1 MAHAPVFDIQRFSI
15 HDGPGVRTVVF
26 LKGCPLRCAWCSN
39 PESQSGEREIL
50 FDGKRCIHCRA
61 CLIPALGGAMREV
74 DGRVVPD
81 RSVTPPE
88 DMDSVCPSL
97 AIRVAGRERD
107 AASVIEE
114 VAKDAVFFRRSS
126 GGMTFSGGE
135 PLLHPEFLLECLE
148 RAEALGIPV
157 AIETCLA
164 VSKPPLE
171 ALLSHPIHWLLDLK
185 HVDANIFLEGTGGD
199 LETVLENLA
208 VIAARASE
216 VTFRIPLIPGFNDS
230 EETRDRML
238 DLIGSLARPADTT
251 PSIHIL
257 PFHDLAAG
265 KYSHLGRDYAYANAP
280 KLDKAVLDTWSRQAH
295 KRGFA
300 ITIGG

>member
-1 MAHAPVFDIQRFSI
+1 MVHAPVFDIQRFSI

-26 LKGCPLRCAWCSN
+26 LKGCPLRCGWCSN
-39 PESQSGEREIL
+39 PESQSGERETL
-50 FDGKRCIHCRA
+50 FDGKRCVLCRA
-61 CLIPALGGAMREV
+61 CLSPALGGAMREV
-74 DGRVVPD
+74 EGRVVPD
-81 RSVTPPE
+81 RSVKPPE
-88 DMDSVCPSL
+88 DMDTVCPSL

-114 VAKDAVFFRRSS
+114 VAKDKVFFDRSG

-135 PLLHPEFLLECLE
+135 PLLHPDFLLECLE

-157 AIETCLA
+157 AIESSLA
-164 VSKPPLE
+164 VRKPPLE
-171 ALLSHPIHWLLDLK
+171 ALLGHRIHWLLDLK
-185 HVDANIFLEGTGGD
+185 HVDAAVFLEGTGGD
-199 LETVLENLA
+199 LGPVLENLA
-208 VIAARASE
+208 VIVARAPE
-216 VTFRIPLIPGFNDS
+216 VTFRIPLIPGFNDG

-238 DLIGSLARPADTT
+238 DLIGSLERPAATT

-265 KYSHLGRDYAYANAP
+265 KYSHLGRDYAYADAP
-280 KLDKAVLDTWSRQAH
+280 KLGQSVLEAWSRQAK

-300 ITIGG
+300 VTIGG